1 MTSLQPDYGSVD
13 DDLSSNY
20 GLKQKLYKHWLD
32 VYKTSGGNDFHSF
45 KQRWFFTLEHE
56 LRRKEDAIARGIHG
70 TWLLKF
76 AFLSFH
82 HWLRIVM
89 QSSRCVF
96 LPELELTWRNF
107 SKFFKVGQEF
117 WVYVCCIAFGS
128 PPHRRRQPS
137 ATSPL
142 ASLCY
147 ISVGIP
153 LLLLQFSAIQF
164 A

>member
-1 MTSLQPDYGSVD
+1 MDSRFTID

-45 KQRWFFTLEHE
+45 KLRWFFTLEHE
-56 LRRKEDAIARGIHG
+56 LRRKEDAIARG
-70 TWLLKF
+70 
-76 AFLSFH
+76 SFH